1 MPDGAVNHTAGT
13 VNGRARPGSF
23 TRSTS
28 TPAHTSAKA
37 NSVPMFVGSPS
48 RRGADGA
55 EDARADHGANRQHDE
70 IAGAEDAL
78 ERPRLVGDDEIG
90 DGFAGK
96 ELRILNPWA

>member
-1 MPDGAVNHTAGT
+1 MIHATAEEEEREHQRRTGT
-13 VNGRARPGSF
+13 VTDDDAV
-23 TRSTS
+23 RSDL
-28 TPAHTSAKA
+28 
-37 NSVPMFVGSPS
+37 PS

-96 ELRILNPWA
+96 DLRILNPWA